1 MPERSLVLFDIDGTL
16 LRSEGAGIAAM
27 LSAFRQIH
35 GDLGFSFDGLEIAGA
50 LDGLLF
56 AKLMSRHGLP
66 AHAEAE
72 EHFRNTYRA
81 ELDRTMT
88 AERTRRMPGAAEL
101 AHCARNRS
109 RTPHGKLRGDRA
121 HQDSSCWI

>member
-88 AERTRRMPGAAEL
+88 AERTRRNREIYASLQVGVYPRHVGRKARPTITAPEL
-101 AHCARNRS
+101 LNS
-109 RTPHGKLRGDRA
+109 P
-121 HQDSSCWI
+121 